1 MKKTAVNK
9 KETSNIWKHGSFTNI
24 SGNSLWAE
32 LGSV

>member
-24 SGNSLWAE
+24 SGKQ
-32 LGSV
+32 SV